1 MIVGRT
7 DIPDEELGDE
17 EATYRTFKVTDHD
30 RIDSVRRVTVV
41 RH

>member
-7 DIPDEELGDE
+7 DNPDEELGE